1 MRPRAR
7 RKIQRG
13 SRRPEAPCSESN
25 SHRNTDAG
33 DERLINGH
41 YSDLILT
48 VSQFPIIRHLQ
59 QLEDK
64 AVVKNSLLGLC
75 DAGRRCS
82 GTLVP
87 RRTKSGVQYILSN
100 NHVLGGA
107 DAATVGDAISQP
119 GLGDVG
125 CNASAT
131 QTVAKFS
138 QAIPLNTANVDAALA
153 QIVAREVD
161 TSG

>member
-64 AVVKNSLLGLC
+64 AGVKNSLVEIC
-75 DAGRRCS
+75 DAGRRCYC
-82 GTLVP
+82 TVP
-87 RRTKSGVQYILSN
+87 WSLEAPYAEDSLEPL
-100 NHVLGGA
+100 HF
-107 DAATVGDAISQP
+107 AAVRCMFPISRQ
-119 GLGDVG
+119 
-125 CNASAT
+125 S
-131 QTVAKFS
+131 
-138 QAIPLNTANVDAALA
+138 
-153 QIVAREVD
+153 
-161 TSG
+161 